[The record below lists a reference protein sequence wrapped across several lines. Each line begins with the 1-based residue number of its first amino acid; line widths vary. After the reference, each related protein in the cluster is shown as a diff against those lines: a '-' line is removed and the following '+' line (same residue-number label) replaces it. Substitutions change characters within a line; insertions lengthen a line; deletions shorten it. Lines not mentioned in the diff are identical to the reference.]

1 MNQARKPVAVVV
13 GATSKWQ
20 SDGRTTRLAHGRAI
34 DDSDIPVGMRWG
46 VGGAIA
52 QKFAKEGF
60 LVVLTTRR
68 AANASALEKAI
79 VEQGGEPMIVELDL
93 VSRESI
99 SRAFAAIRQQAGDP
113 DVLVYNAGYLEGRDL
128 PPDKEL
134 LEHVPIEIFETAQH
148 IASRGPFLVAQE
160 VLPGMRK
167 RGAGSFLISNNQFSL
182 RGRKRLTGQS
192 LYYPRVMMRTL
203 AQVLTEEYSEHGVH
217 VANVII
223 DGLIDSP
230 GTRALPRAQQ
240 HPEAVMNPMK
250 IAEAFYYLHTQDRS
264 CWTHELQLT
273 PYSTKPSVWRGR
285 QLEKGVGSF
294 LGIPIGLALSTAAG
308 LRVFVPLLLT
318 GLAARLG
325 YLSLT
330 PSMTWI
336 GSDAAL
342 VAFATATVLEVGA
355 YYVPWLDNVLDT
367 VGTPAALTAGVIT
380 TAAGTPAPWPP
391 ARCAPP
397 AVSP

>member
-1 MNQARKPVAVVV
+1 VV

-20 SDGRTTRLAHGRAI
+20 SDGRNTRLAHGRAI

-60 LVVLTTRR
+60 FVVLTTRN
-68 AANASALEKAI
+68 AANAAALEKAI
-79 VEQGGEPMIVELDL
+79 VGQGGEAAIVELDL

-99 SRAFAAIRQQAGDP
+99 SRAFAAIRERAGDP

-134 LEHVPIEIFETAQH
+134 LEHVPVEIFETAQH
-148 IASRGPFLVAQE
+148 IASRGPFLVALE
-160 VLPGMRK
+160 VLPAMRK
-167 RGAGSFLISNNQFSL
+167 RGSGSFLISNNQFSL

-230 GTRALPRAQQ
+230 GTRALARARQN
-240 HPEAVMNPMK
+240 PEVVMNPIK
-250 IAEAFYYLHTQDRS
+250 IAEAFYYLHTQDKS

-273 PYSTKPSVWRGR
+273 PYSTKPS
-285 QLEKGVGSF
+285 F
-294 LGIPIGLALSTAAG
+294 
-308 LRVFVPLLLT
+308 
-318 GLAARLG
+318 
-325 YLSLT
+325 
-330 PSMTWI
+330 
-336 GSDAAL
+336 
-342 VAFATATVLEVGA
+342 
-355 YYVPWLDNVLDT
+355 
-367 VGTPAALTAGVIT
+367 
-380 TAAGTPAPWPP
+380 
-391 ARCAPP
+391 
-397 AVSP
+397 